1 VKLGSRD
8 STRDYSR
15 AASEDVPEWAAF
27 DDEAMRRGHTVVPNL
42 VFELVEVP
50 AATRFMYI
58 LLLRYAWQEDA
69 AYPTQRA
76 LMRDLGCSLNTVRT
90 HLEELEGA
98 GMIRREK
105 AAGKVDVIRFLR
117 LSDMARQPQMDTDE
131 HGSEKPLSIID
142 TPSEIE
148 APQKLRG
155 TPSIIEGVG
164 TGTPSVSAGDNPY
177 EEDSPPEEDSRERH
191 TSGGSPPAGLAGRAK
206 TARKAARG
214 KRRKSR
220 LLTAEQHAVRQAAVD
235 RLHVRIRE
243 YTGLAEPPGYP
254 DGAAAGFFA
263 ERVLA
268 GDTEADCTD
277 GIEAYLGRLEQQQ
290 TDAARHGRR
299 ITPHGSFAFLK
310 SSWGSILQQITEER
324 KRRNGIHRRAAKGA
338 ERPAAQTAGEVNGA
352 TRIPGG
358 EAEPTRAAGAGP
370 GAPAGAARAG
380 ARERRGADRVA
391 AAALG
396 EIGRRLAGGV
406 PGGGGVGEEEADS
419 ADGGGG
425 EAGSRTRAG
434 PDAQGAG
441 GAGDAEFG

>member
-1 VKLGSRD
+1 M
-8 STRDYSR
+8 
-15 AASEDVPEWAAF
+15 PEWAAF
-27 DDEAMRRGHTVVPNL
+27 DDEAMRLGYTVVPNL
-42 VFELVEVP
+42 LFEVP
-50 AATRFMYI
+50 GLSPGARYLYI
-58 LLLRYAWQEDA
+58 LLLRYARQEDA
-69 AYPTQRA
+69 AYPSQA
-76 LMRDLGCSLNTVRT
+76 AMMRDLAVSRNTVRSWI
-90 HLEELEGA
+90 EELETLPL
-98 GMIRREK
+98 IRREQS
-105 AAGKVDVIRFLR
+105 AGRLDVVRFLR
-117 LSDMARQPQMDTDE
+117 LSEAAEGGSKTD
-131 HGSEKPLSIID
+131 PL
-142 TPSEIE
+142 SEIE
-148 APQKLRG
+148 GLQNLTGTLSKSDRVGGETLSESDRG
-155 TPSIIEGVG
+155 TALGKDNGQEDAPRRIPVG
-164 TGTPSVSAGDNPY
+164 AGAP
-177 EEDSPPEEDSRERH
+177 
-191 TSGGSPPAGLAGRAK
+191 TARAK
-206 TARKAARG
+206 SARRKHRKAD
-214 KRRKSR
+214 SH
-220 LLTAEQHAVRQAAVD
+220 LTPEQNRVRQAAVD

-277 GIEAYLGRLEQQQ
+277 GIGAYLGRLEQQQ